1 MTFVCS
7 YSTAGDSAMF
17 ISSLSVVKHIFQLRG
32 ATVYKKQCKSL
43 WWGITNSSVPRL
55 SVTGVRGG
63 RVSDPTP
70 PPSVHYTV
78 NERRDETNQ
87 NATSMYSESEDTTV
101 SVSIRA

>member
-1 MTFVCS
+1 
-7 YSTAGDSAMF
+7 MF

-32 ATVYKKQCKSL
+32 ATVYKKQVYKKQCKSL